1 MKQQNINVI
10 YFLSNIS
17 FYFCISYMIIMDYL
31 NYNDYLWGVATL
43 GLVLSFLFSLIPD
56 MFINLGYKINEKAV
70 KVSISSKAICLI
82 LFLGLWSYLVDLY
95 KYLAL
100 ILFAIAFL
108 CKLYFSIRISRE
120 ISNSDITFNSIIKK
134 LKEVDIENKSS
145 IYNLLYKSSVGLV
158 IYISFPRVELILN
171 IIASILILIFEL
183 NIIRKMKVEINKAY
197 PQKNKEVNN
206 LLCIIMINIFIIIA
220 LNMSGI
226 KIFFNCII
234 IGLNW
239 VIVSDNIFP
248 KTTSFKLFK
257 FFN

>member
-1 MKQQNINVI
+1 M
-10 YFLSNIS
+10 
-17 FYFCISYMIIMDYL
+17 
-31 NYNDYLWGVATL
+31 
-43 GLVLSFLFSLIPD
+43 
-56 MFINLGYKINEKAV
+56 AV
-70 KVSISSKAICLI
+70 
-82 LFLGLWSYLVDLY
+82 
-95 KYLAL
+95 
-100 ILFAIAFL
+100 
-108 CKLYFSIRISRE
+108 
-120 ISNSDITFNSIIKK
+120 
-134 LKEVDIENKSS
+134 EVDIENKSS

-197 PQKNKEVNN
+197 PQKNKEVNK

-248 KTTSFKLFK
+248 KTISFKLFK